1 MLACTNQIEILSL
14 NLIHHGIHLGKT
26 HNACHYIAA
35 DHERRYTV
43 SESPVNHE
51 ISCIGNHRRMEPGDI
66 SHQIIEAVSGNFSG
80 AVQINSV
87 KSLHDLCMIRD
98 FKVRNY
104 GFAVFLNLN
113 ILAVVF
119 SNWNTRIDDIGNRHH
134 NF

>member
-1 MLACTNQIEILSL
+1 
-14 NLIHHGIHLGKT
+14 
-26 HNACHYIAA
+26 
-35 DHERRYTV
+35 
-43 SESPVNHE
+43 
-51 ISCIGNHRRMEPGDI
+51 MEPGDI